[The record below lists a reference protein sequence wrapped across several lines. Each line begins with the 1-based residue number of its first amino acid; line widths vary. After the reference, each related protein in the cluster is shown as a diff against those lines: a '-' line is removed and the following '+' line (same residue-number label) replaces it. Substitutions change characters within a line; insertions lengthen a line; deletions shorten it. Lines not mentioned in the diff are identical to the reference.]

1 MKHVVSLG
9 RVSLGPEGFSEEVML
24 AEARPLGQEKARLR
38 QPPGPF
44 IHFPLQ
50 IRAGSFPQV
59 PSRYE
64 DRPLLSELLTC
75 FVFPRWG

>member
-59 PSRYE
+59 PSR
-64 DRPLLSELLTC
+64 
-75 FVFPRWG
+75 